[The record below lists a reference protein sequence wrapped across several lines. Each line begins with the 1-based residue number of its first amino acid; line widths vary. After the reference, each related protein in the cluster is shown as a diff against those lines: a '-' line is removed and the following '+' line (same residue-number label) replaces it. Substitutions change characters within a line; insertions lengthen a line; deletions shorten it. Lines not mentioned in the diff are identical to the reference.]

1 MVINLVLLVSARK
14 RFKISRT
21 IQTENA
27 SRREDYNQCSR
38 AFEPVEDIH
47 ESGRLA
53 LGKRSA
59 VS

>member
-27 SRREDYNQCSR
+27 GRREDSNQCFR
-38 AFEPVEDIH
+38 AFEAVEDIH